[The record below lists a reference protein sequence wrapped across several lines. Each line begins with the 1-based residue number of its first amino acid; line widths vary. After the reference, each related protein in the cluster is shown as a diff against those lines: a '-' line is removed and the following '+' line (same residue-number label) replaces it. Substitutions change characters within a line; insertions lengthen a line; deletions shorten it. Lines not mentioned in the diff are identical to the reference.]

1 MPERAGLASAD
12 ETRGRIR
19 SVALISSIALSVPNF
34 RGPLIRAM
42 VAEGVRVY
50 ALAPDYDENIRE
62 AVRRLGAEPI
72 DFTLERTGIKP
83 LRDMVDTVRLIRLLH
98 RLKPDATFSYF
109 IKPVIYGSLAAAA
122 AGVRRRFSLVAGL
135 GYVFT
140 PDGRQET
147 RRRKVLRWLV
157 TALYRQAF
165 RVSERVFFQNDDDI
179 AHFVD
184 AGLLDRQKAVR
195 TNGTGVDLEQLLP
208 APAFEHPVTFLL
220 MARLLREKGIVEFV
234 EAARAVKKIHPD
246 VQFVILGAHD
256 PNPGALSSDEV
267 ARWVDEGVVQWH
279 GHVDDVRP
287 WLARSSVYVL
297 PSYREGTPR
306 STQEAMAMARP
317 VITTDAVGCR
327 ETVIDGVNGFLVP
340 VRDSEALAA
349 SMLRFIDDR
358 SLLASMGAASRRLAE
373 TRFDVTKVNAKIL
386 ATMGI
391 APEPLTASASS
402 GLVALA
408 PSARLELS

>member
-1 MPERAGLASAD
+1 
-12 ETRGRIR
+12 
-19 SVALISSIALSVPNF
+19 
-34 RGPLIRAM
+34 
-42 VAEGVRVY
+42 
-50 ALAPDYDENIRE
+50 
-62 AVRRLGAEPI
+62 
-72 DFTLERTGIKP
+72 
-83 LRDMVDTVRLIRLLH
+83 
-98 RLKPDATFSYF
+98 
-109 IKPVIYGSLAAAA
+109 
-122 AGVRRRFSLVAGL
+122 VAGL

-140 PDGRQET
+140 PDGREET
-147 RRRKVLRWLV
+147 WRRKVLRWLV

-179 AHFVD
+179 AYFVD
-184 AGLLDRQKAVR
+184 AGLLDRRKAVR
-195 TNGTGVDLEQLLP
+195 TNGSGVDLEHLLP
-208 APAFEHPVTFLL
+208 APVFERPLTFLL

-234 EAARAVKKIHPD
+234 GAARAVKKLHSD
-246 VQFVILGAHD
+246 VQFVILGAED
-256 PNPGALSSDEV
+256 PNPGALSSAEV

-306 STQEAMAMARP
+306 STLEAMAMARP

-373 TRFDVTKVNAKIL
+373 SRFDVTKVNAKIL

-402 GLVALA
+402 GLVAPA